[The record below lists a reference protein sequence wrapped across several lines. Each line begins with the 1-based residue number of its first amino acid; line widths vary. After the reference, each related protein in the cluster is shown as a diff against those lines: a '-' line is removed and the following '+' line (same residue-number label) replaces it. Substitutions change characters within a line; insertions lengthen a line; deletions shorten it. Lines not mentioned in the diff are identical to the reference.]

1 MIGSGLRRG
10 GLFAEHVEVETE
22 LGCVDITKGDAGIL
36 RGAAVSGIG
45 LRDL

>member
-1 MIGSGLRRG
+1 MIVLGLRRG
-10 GLFAEHVEVETE
+10 GAGHGEVETE
-22 LGCVDITKGDAGIL
+22 LGCVEITKGDAGIL